1 MDPWKGGHQEITGID
16 PKLLEH
22 YQGRLDNLTKPVASL
37 GRLEELACR
46 YAAIRHPDLAGL
58 EKKYLFTFAADHG
71 VALSGVS
78 LYPREVTAQMVQN
91 FLDGGAAINVLC
103 KKYGIEN
110 VIVDVGVD
118 HEFDPTEGLVQRK
131 IRGGTRNF
139 SQEAAMTDE
148 EAHRC
153 VEVGFQLAG
162 EYSDQGAGL
171 VGVGEMGIGNTTSA
185 SAIFAAATSLEIPLV
200 TGRGTGVDSTRIK
213 HKIKVISEALH
224 LHQPDSRDPWD
235 ILKKVG
241 GYEIGAIMGMVL
253 GCATQKVPLVVDG
266 FISTAGAL
274 LAYLECQEVNEYL
287 FFSHSSREQ
296 GHAAVLDWLGVQ
308 PLLDLDLCLGEGT
321 GAAIAMDLI
330 DVSVRLMSEMA
341 TFQQAGVSRH
351 E

>member
-1 MDPWKGGHQEITGID
+1 MKGSHQKITGID
-16 PKLLEH
+16 PKLLDH

-37 GRLEELACR
+37 GRLEQLACR
-46 YAAIRHPDLAGL
+46 YAAIRHPDLSGI
-58 EKKYLFTFAADHG
+58 ESKYLFTFAADHG
-71 VALSGVS
+71 VALAGVS

-91 FLDGGAAINVLC
+91 FLSGGAAINVLC
-103 KKYGIEN
+103 KKYGIQN

-118 HEFDPTEGLVQRK
+118 HEFDLTDGLVPRK
-131 IRGGTRNF
+131 VRGGTRNF
-139 SQEAAMTDE
+139 VQEEAMTAE
-148 EAHRC
+148 EAEQC
-153 VEVGFQLAG
+153 VEVGFQLAR

-185 SAIFAAATSLEIPLV
+185 SAIFSAATQLEAQLV
-200 TGRGTGVDSTRIK
+200 TGRGTGVDAAGRE
-213 HKIKVISEALH
+213 HKIRVISDALH
-224 LHQPDSRDPWD
+224 LHKPDSRDPWD

-253 GCATQKVPLVVDG
+253 GCATQKVPVVVDG

-274 LAYLECQEVNEYL
+274 LACLECQPVKEYL

-296 GHAAVLDWLGVQ
+296 GHSAVLDWLGVR
-308 PLLDLDLCLGEGT
+308 PLLNLDLCLGEGT

-330 DVSVRLMSEMA
+330 DVSVKLMTEMA
-341 TFQQAGVSRH
+341 TFDQARVSRH